1 MPTLREYNPYLTNKS
16 REEVRQ
22 MIRRS
27 AYDSSA
33 FEGVKL
39 PKDHPA
45 VILSRFVCS
54 PQAPLSHY
62 AGR

>member
-1 MPTLREYNPYLTNKS
+1 MPTLREYNPYLANKS
-16 REEVRQ
+16 RKEVRQ

-45 VILSRFVCS
+45 VLLSKASRAELAKTRS
-54 PQAPLSHY
+54 NAKH
-62 AGR
+62 